1 MNDTFYKLKNSKK
14 MSEVEWL
21 NNFGD
26 NLRSLIQE
34 EGITQEQLAYEADLS
49 QAAVSRYVNKERIP
63 TIRAA
68 INMAEVLKVSLDD
81 LLYFGKTIE

>member
-68 INMAEVLKVSLDD
+68 INMAEVLRVSLDD